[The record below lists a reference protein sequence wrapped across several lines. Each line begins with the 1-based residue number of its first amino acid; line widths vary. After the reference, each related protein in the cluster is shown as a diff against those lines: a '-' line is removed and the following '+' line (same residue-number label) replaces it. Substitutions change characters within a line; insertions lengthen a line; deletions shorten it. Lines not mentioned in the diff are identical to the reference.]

1 MFFGGKRIERSLGEQ
16 LRDLER
22 RAKTAHGPGGAAT
35 YLNQAGD
42 LCLAAGQL
50 SDALGYYGRAIDVH
64 VQADRF
70 DAAGA
75 VCRKV
80 IRTEPGVI
88 RARCTLAWLALGSGH
103 EADARDHTQLYLRQA
118 EAAGRELLA
127 LAQVRRMAA
136 VAESED
142 LRFFLGEVLLDLGDG
157 SAADD
162 VFGSILR
169 ERNRLDRRAPIDA
182 EERWSTAREAALQ
195 GPELGW

>member
-1 MFFGGKRIERSLGEQ
+1 MIFSGKRVDRKLSDQ
-16 LRDLER
+16 LHDLER
-22 RAKTAHGPGGAAT
+22 RAESAHGPGGAAT

-42 LCLAAGQL
+42 LCLIAGRHRE
-50 SDALGYYGRAIDVH
+50 ALEYYGRAIDVH

-80 IRTEPGVI
+80 IRTEPSVI

-118 EAAGRELLA
+118 EYSGREMLA
-127 LAQVRRMAA
+127 LMQVRRMAA

-142 LRFFLGEVLLDLGDG
+142 LRFFLGEVLLDLGDE

-162 VFGSILR
+162 LFGTVFR
-169 ERNRLDRRAPIDA
+169 ERNRLRQPLSIDP
-182 EERWSTAREAALQ
+182 EERWTVARKAALQ
-195 GPELGW
+195 GPKLGW